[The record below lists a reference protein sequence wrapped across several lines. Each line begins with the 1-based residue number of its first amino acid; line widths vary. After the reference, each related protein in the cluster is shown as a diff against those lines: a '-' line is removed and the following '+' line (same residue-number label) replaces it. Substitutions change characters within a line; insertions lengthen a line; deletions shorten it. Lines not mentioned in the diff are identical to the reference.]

1 MAESPGKYQI
11 DQNGDNEDEILANIT
26 KKKIPMKRGN
36 KPPIGGNRRTSPQR
50 GGDLSPVD
58 SYRKKGGPMQN
69 LPPKRIKREDTK
81 EMFPN
86 LAIEGSEQKKL
97 FKLAEQIGGMAN
109 QIVET

>member
-11 DQNGDNEDEILANIT
+11 DQNGQNEDEILANIT
-26 KKKIPMKRGN
+26 KKKVPVKRGQ
-36 KPPIGGNRRTSPQR
+36 KPPLGGGRKFSPDR
-50 GGDLSPVD
+50 GGDFSPAD
-58 SYRKKGGPMQN
+58 SYHRKSGPMQN

-81 EMFPN
+81 EMFPS

-97 FKLAEQIGGMAN
+97 FKIAEQIGGMAN